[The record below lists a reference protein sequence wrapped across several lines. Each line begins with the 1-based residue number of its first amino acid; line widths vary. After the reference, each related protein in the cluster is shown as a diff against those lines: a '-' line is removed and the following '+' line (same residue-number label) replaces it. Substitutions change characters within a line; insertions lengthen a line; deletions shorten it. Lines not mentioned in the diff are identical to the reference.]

1 MSSGTNPHAA
11 QSAASTSAR
20 AAKRLVIKVGSA
32 ILCGDDGAVRVDWLG
47 SLADD
52 IVTLRKAGGEV
63 VVVTSGA
70 IALGR
75 KRLGL
80 KGALRLDEKQAASA
94 AGQAALAQAWQ
105 TAFAPHDVAI
115 AQILLTLDDTES
127 RRRYLNA
134 RATFRTLLDL
144 GALPLVNENDTIATT
159 EIRYG
164 DNDRLA
170 AHVTQLVES
179 DLLIILSDID
189 GLYTAD
195 PRKDASAK
203 HIPVVEAITAEIERA
218 AGGVNAAA
226 GVGSGGMASKIAAA
240 KIAGSAGCATIIAP
254 GLLDHP
260 VKAVLDGGAATLLRP
275 STTPE
280 RARRQWIAGRLKP
293 AGRIVIDAGAAKALA
308 GGASLLPAGV
318 TDVSGEFARGD
329 AVEIASATG
338 QVIGQGLSAYDAGD
352 IRKIAG
358 SKSDQIEAILGYR
371 RRPAVV
377 EKSDL
382 VLRAE

>member
-1 MSSGTNPHAA
+1 
-11 QSAASTSAR
+11 
-20 AAKRLVIKVGSA
+20 
-32 ILCGDDGAVRVDWLG
+32 
-47 SLADD
+47 
-52 IVTLRKAGGEV
+52 
-63 VVVTSGA
+63 
-70 IALGR
+70 
-75 KRLGL
+75 
-80 KGALRLDEKQAASA
+80 
-94 AGQAALAQAWQ
+94 
-105 TAFAPHDVAI
+105 
-115 AQILLTLDDTES
+115 
-127 RRRYLNA
+127 
-134 RATFRTLLDL
+134 
-144 GALPLVNENDTIATT
+144 
-159 EIRYG
+159 
-164 DNDRLA
+164 
-170 AHVTQLVES
+170 
-179 DLLIILSDID
+179 
-189 GLYTAD
+189 
-195 PRKDASAK
+195 
-203 HIPVVEAITAEIERA
+203 
-218 AGGVNAAA
+218 
-226 GVGSGGMASKIAAA
+226 MASKIAAA